1 MSIEMTAK
9 ESIHLELKQRAIN
22 KGDLAFWDIIASNKG
37 KRPVCFTS
45 WVDPEEHGLK
55 NNLIFDGLIY
65 RLTDQKTDS
74 NSVLDMGKTET
85 ENLYTNLMQKCNWD
99 NLANPDVYFDW
110 HHRRMLAS
118 MQIRMAFY
126 RLAQK
131 LTDEK
136 QPAKALEVIK
146 KAEKSIS
153 LKLWPVDYQS
163 IQMASLYVKNG
174 QKQMGEIRIKE
185 LAASLEEWLKY
196 YASFPSNKRKT
207 FADEAGFQLSLYNEL
222 IEQAAD
228 TLHEAE
234 LKLMKEKLMLYAGK
248 LS

>member
-1 MSIEMTAK
+1 
-9 ESIHLELKQRAIN
+9 
-22 KGDLAFWDIIASNKG
+22 
-37 KRPVCFTS
+37 
-45 WVDPEEHGLK
+45 
-55 NNLIFDGLIY
+55 
-65 RLTDQKTDS
+65 
-74 NSVLDMGKTET
+74 
-85 ENLYTNLMQKCNWD
+85 
-99 NLANPDVYFDW
+99 
-110 HHRRMLAS
+110 MLAS